1 MPVGTCDPASR
12 GQVFNEGALQVG
24 PILVEYRYGWDG
36 ESTRETGCVGPL
48 QRIRVTNLSPAESW
62 PAQTWYV
69 HMKGRRGQPKVF
81 ELPPSFQ
88 DTFNAAQLANRDL
101 LDNTD
106 LEDLQVTDSPLPPA
120 AR

>member
-1 MPVGTCDPASR
+1 MPAGTCDPASR
-12 GQVFNEGALQVG
+12 GQVFNSGEMQIG

-48 QRIRVTNLSPAESW
+48 QRIRVTNQSPIGVW

-69 HMKGRRGQPKVF
+69 HLKGRRGQPKVF
-81 ELPPSFQ
+81 ELPAGFT
-88 DTFNAAQLANRDL
+88 DTFNAAALATRGL

-106 LEDLQVTDSPLPPA
+106 LEDLNITDSPIPPT
-120 AR
+120 R